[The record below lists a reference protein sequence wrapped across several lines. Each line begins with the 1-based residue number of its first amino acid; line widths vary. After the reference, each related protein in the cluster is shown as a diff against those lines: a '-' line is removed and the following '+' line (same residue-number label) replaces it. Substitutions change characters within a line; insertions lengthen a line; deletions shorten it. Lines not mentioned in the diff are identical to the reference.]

1 MTLVAFGDVG
11 VVLSV
16 VRMSIRLE
24 KLKSRKFSSKIEL
37 LSDLSSVLLIRIYVK
52 VMDLVLNVLF
62 HVEDFEG
69 QFHKWYFL

>member
-16 VRMSIRLE
+16 VRMSVRLE

-52 VMDLVLNVLF
+52 VRDLVLNVLF
-62 HVEDFEG
+62 HVEDFER
-69 QFHKWYFL
+69 

>member
-1 MTLVAFGDVG
+1 MAFGDVG

-52 VMDLVLNVLF
+52 VRDLVLNVLF

-69 QFHKWYFL
+69 

>member
-1 MTLVAFGDVG
+1 MAFGDVG

-52 VMDLVLNVLF
+52 VRDLVLNVLF
-62 HVEDFEG
+62 HVEDFERY
-69 QFHKWYFL
+69 FHKWYFQ